1 MNPNPTPSGSTP
13 LISRSRLQSWGR
25 EIRSTGGLL
34 LLLFSIRSV
43 LADWNP
49 VPTGSMKPT
58 IQEGDVVWVNKLAYD
73 LKVPFTTWHLAEW
86 SEPRRGEVVVFFE
99 PVHDS
104 RYVKRVVGL
113 PGDVVELRENQLLLN
128 GTPVYWERNDADATH
143 AEEQLGEH
151 QHAVMTLPER
161 PAMRSFGPTRVPEGH
176 YFMMGDN
183 RDNSLDS
190 RYLGPISRKRIIGR
204 VTGVLVSG
212 DPEHHYLPRFNRWI
226 TAMR

>member
-1 MNPNPTPSGSTP
+1 
-13 LISRSRLQSWGR
+13 
-25 EIRSTGGLL
+25 
-34 LLLFSIRSV
+34 
-43 LADWNP
+43 
-49 VPTGSMKPT
+49 
-58 IQEGDVVWVNKLAYD
+58 
-73 LKVPFTTWHLAEW
+73 
-86 SEPRRGEVVVFFE
+86 
-99 PVHDS
+99 VH
-104 RYVKRVVGL
+104 
-113 PGDVVELRENQLLLN
+113 
-128 GTPVYWERNDADATH
+128 WERNDADATH

-204 VTGVLVSG
+204 VAGVLVSG
-212 DPEHHYLPRFNRWI
+212 DPERHYLPRFDRWI